1 MSAGISIAQQC
12 PLASKY
18 VGATSY
24 RDLLRHFPYTYRNY
38 ANKTQDPT

>member
-1 MSAGISIAQQC
+1 MRIKTSCLQGVAIAQQC

-24 RDLLRHFPYTYRNY
+24 HVNEAMRHFPST
-38 ANKTQDPT
+38 